1 MPRKYGSSTA
11 VKRSV
16 SQDSKGEATKEI
28 IASLIRE
35 LFKRYDRCE
44 RAFQLAIMEMVV
56 NGVSTRKV
64 SHIVEELCGRQ
75 ISQSKVSELGKGLS
89 QKVNQ
94 FKNRPLGEYW
104 DLRPL
109 DNAHARHTKKKTQ
122 PKVVSF

>member
-1 MPRKYGSSTA
+1 
-11 VKRSV
+11 
-16 SQDSKGEATKEI
+16 
-28 IASLIRE
+28 
-35 LFKRYDRCE
+35 
-44 RAFQLAIMEMVV
+44 MEMVV

-122 PKVVSF
+122 PKVVSFYDPENQRPRDLANQRFLLNEDVKHTTKRFCSPPKELVTYRECI

>member
-1 MPRKYGSSTA
+1 
-11 VKRSV
+11 
-16 SQDSKGEATKEI
+16 
-28 IASLIRE
+28 
-35 LFKRYDRCE
+35 
-44 RAFQLAIMEMVV
+44 MEMVVV

-109 DNAHARHTKKKTQ
+109 DNAHARHTQKKDTTKGCVFLRPRESKTSG
-122 PKVVSF
+122 PCKPTFLT

>member
-64 SHIVEELCGRQ
+64 SHIVEELCVNILVRGNR
-75 ISQSKVSELGKGLS
+75 SSGKSETDSPEHWKPPNVSLL
-89 QKVNQ
+89 
-94 FKNRPLGEYW
+94 
-104 DLRPL
+104 
-109 DNAHARHTKKKTQ
+109 A
-122 PKVVSF
+122 

>member
-1 MPRKYGSSTA
+1 
-11 VKRSV
+11 
-16 SQDSKGEATKEI
+16 
-28 IASLIRE
+28 
-35 LFKRYDRCE
+35 
-44 RAFQLAIMEMVV
+44 MEMVV

-109 DNAHARHTKKKTQ
+109 DNTHARHTQKKDTTHILRIFIYLAIWANT
-122 PKVVSF
+122 PSYWGYSFIRQEDPLH